1 MLTKHIRNLWSN
13 VYFFLIQHNT
23 SVKRKPKV
31 KRLSE
36 KKRNTLKDLESGL
49 PKKEAAK
56 KVALKLLNASFS
68 VH

>member
-36 KKRNTLKDLESGL
+36 KKCNTPKDLESGL
-49 PKKEAAK
+49 PKKEAAE
-56 KVALKLLNASFS
+56 KVALKLLNACFS